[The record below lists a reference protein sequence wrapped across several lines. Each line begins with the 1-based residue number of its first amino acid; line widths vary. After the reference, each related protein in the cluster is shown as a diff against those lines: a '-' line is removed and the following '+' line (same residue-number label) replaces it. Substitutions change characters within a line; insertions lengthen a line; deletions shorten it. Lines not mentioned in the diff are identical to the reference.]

1 MMKIIFLFF
10 LFIFTTTQALA
21 EIKNKIIENLKN
33 IENISFHFEQNINGK
48 MENGKCIIQYP
59 KIVLSFKHSVQNR
72 NKRNGRQPKC
82 NLAYKLS
89 PSRRLISRI
98 RNCMENTYK
107 KTNDIF
113 SKHEENYHKLGQ
125 QKSQNDPKSKSYRTK
140 KSTSRALP
148 LINKITNHHQANYKI
163 NTY

>member
-1 MMKIIFLFF
+1 MVANPSAIWLTNFRLPGALYPESETAWKIPI
-10 LFIFTTTQALA
+10 
-21 EIKNKIIENLKN
+21 
-33 IENISFHFEQNINGK
+33 
-48 MENGKCIIQYP
+48 
-59 KIVLSFKHSVQNR
+59 
-72 NKRNGRQPKC
+72 
-82 NLAYKLS
+82 
-89 PSRRLISRI
+89 
-98 RNCMENTYK
+98 K

-163 NTY
+163 NTSNPPGTIKASKRLVSVNINKQIKGNKQQPAHR